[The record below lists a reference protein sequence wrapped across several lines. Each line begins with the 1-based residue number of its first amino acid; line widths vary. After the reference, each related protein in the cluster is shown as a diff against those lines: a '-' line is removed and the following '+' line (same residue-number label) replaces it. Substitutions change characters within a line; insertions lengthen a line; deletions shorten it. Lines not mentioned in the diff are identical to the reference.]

1 MIGEMAGS
9 KIITTRV
16 RIKSSPNPLHECIF
30 KALSVVCS
38 THIFPRASASPQSP
52 DQP

>member
-16 RIKSSPNPLHECIF
+16 RIKNSPNPLHECIF

-38 THIFPRASASPQSP
+38 KTSRGSNMTYV
-52 DQP
+52 